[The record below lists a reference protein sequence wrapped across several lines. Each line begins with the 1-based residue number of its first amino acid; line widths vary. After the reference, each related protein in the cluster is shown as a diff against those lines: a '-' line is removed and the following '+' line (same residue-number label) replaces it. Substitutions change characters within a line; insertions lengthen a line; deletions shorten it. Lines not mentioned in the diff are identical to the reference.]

1 MIGPRPY
8 QAGLRSTVDAALPSD
23 TCAMC
28 WAVYTSGAWKRDY
41 DVKVVAKE
49 SLWSGP
55 YYRNWLG
62 DYDVLPTSNKTM
74 SEDSGLDEVA
84 VADATHME

>member
-1 MIGPRPY
+1 M
-8 QAGLRSTVDAALPSD
+8 
-23 TCAMC
+23 
-28 WAVYTSGAWKRDY
+28 
-41 DVKVVAKE
+41 KVVAKE